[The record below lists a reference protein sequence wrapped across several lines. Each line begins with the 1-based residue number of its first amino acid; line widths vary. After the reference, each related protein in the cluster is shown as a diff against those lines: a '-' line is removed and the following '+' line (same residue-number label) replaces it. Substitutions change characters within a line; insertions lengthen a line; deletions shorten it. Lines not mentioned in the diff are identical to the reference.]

1 MGEEELAVQLD
12 LILVVGCAELP
23 PSGRGRCL
31 NFVFSNGAHWNNKE
45 LMYSARLTLSVLQIL
60 SFFKYG
66 HFENGAGKEVTFSF
80 SQWENSDKEI
90 KSK

>member
-1 MGEEELAVQLD
+1 MQLD

-45 LMYSARLTLSVLQIL
+45 LMCNARLTLSVLQIL
-60 SFFKYG
+60 GFLKYG
-66 HFENGAGKEVTFSF
+66 HFENGDREGGHILIILIGKIQKKKIQMT
-80 SQWENSDKEI
+80 
-90 KSK
+90 

>member
-31 NFVFSNGAHWNNKE
+31 NVVFSNGAYWNNKE
-45 LMYSARLTLSVLQIL
+45 LMYNARLILSVLQIL
-60 SFFKYG
+60 SFLKYG
-66 HFENGAGKEVTFSF
+66 HFENEDREVTSLFSH
-80 SQWENSDKEI
+80 WENSEKEI